1 MAGEK
6 SDAGRQV
13 TQLLHD
19 WRAGD
24 RAAAEELFRALYR
37 ELRIIAANRLRAE
50 RGGHTLQ
57 PTALV
62 NELYLRLADRE
73 ALRIEDR
80 GHFFAI
86 AARTMRRILI
96 DYERARKANKRGGD
110 LDRLSLSVVDQFKR
124 SGSAEDLTI
133 LDDALSRLYE
143 LQPRAVHVVELRC
156 FAGLQEREISALL
169 GVSVNTVNR
178 DWRFARAWLRSEL
191 ACMG

>member
-6 SDAGRQV
+6 NDAGRQV
-13 TQLLHD
+13 TQLLRA

-24 RAAAEELFRALYR
+24 RAAAEELFRVLYR

-50 RGGHTLQ
+50 RRGHTLQ

-96 DYERARKANKRGGD
+96 DYERARKADKRGGD
-110 LDRLSLSVVDQFKR
+110 LDRLSLNVVDQFKGSR
-124 SGSAEDLTI
+124 SAEDLI
-133 LDDALSRLYE
+133 LLDDALSRLNE
-143 LQPRAVHVVELRC
+143 LQPRAAQVVEFRC
-156 FAGLQEREISALL
+156 FGGLQEREIAALL

-178 DWRFARAWLRSEL
+178 DWRFARAWLISEL
-191 ACMG
+191 TSMA